1 MNDGHLRSHTRAVTA
16 RGRRRRAQSTPGRG
30 LRLPGRG
37 RRARGGQSDAGAPAI
52 TRLKSDGEIGGI
64 RESARILSETL
75 RIVADSVEPGIT
87 TAELDRVARANIEQR
102 GARPAFL
109 GYLDYPATLCIS
121 INEEV
126 IHGIPGR
133 RRLAEGDIVGID
145 CGVDRGGC
153 FSDAAL
159 TMPVGSVAP
168 KIAALLQVTR
178 ECLALAVAAAV
189 PGNRLRDVANAVYG
203 YASAKGYGVVRQ
215 FCGHG
220 VGFLPHEDPQVPNY
234 PSPGKNP
241 RIKPGMVLAIEPMIT
256 EGTWE
261 VEILDDGWT
270 VVTAD
275 RKRAAHFEHT
285 VAILNDRSEVL
296 TTHL

>member
-1 MNDGHLRSHTRAVTA
+1 MTA
-16 RGRRRRAQSTPGRG
+16 RGRRRRRSPSTSRRKV
-30 LRLPGRG
+30 RLPGRA
-37 RRARGGQSDAGAPAI
+37 RRAHDRQSGAGAPAI
-52 TRLKSDGEIGGI
+52 TRLKSDAEIGGI
-64 RESARILSETL
+64 RESARVLSETL
-75 RIVADSVEPGIT
+75 RLVADSVEPGIT
-87 TAELDRVARANIEQR
+87 TAELDRVARLHIEAR

-133 RRLAEGDIVGID
+133 RRLADGDIVGID

-159 TMPVGSVAP
+159 TMPVGRVAP
-168 KIAALLQVTR
+168 RIASLLQVTR

-189 PGNRLRDVANAVYG
+189 PGNRLRDVANAVYR
-203 YASAKGYGVVRQ
+203 YASTKGYGVVRQ

-220 VGFLPHEDPQVPNY
+220 VGFSPHEDPQVPNY
-234 PSPGKNP
+234 PSPGSNP
-241 RIKPGMVLAIEPMIT
+241 RIRPGMVLAIEPMIT

-261 VEILDDGWT
+261 VEVLDDGWT

-285 VAILNDRSEVL
+285 VAILSDRAEVL

>member
-1 MNDGHLRSHTRAVTA
+1 L
-16 RGRRRRAQSTPGRG
+16 
-30 LRLPGRG
+30 
-37 RRARGGQSDAGAPAI
+37 
-52 TRLKSDGEIGGI
+52 TRLKSEAEISGI

-75 RIVADSVEPGIT
+75 RLVVENVEPRIT
-87 TAELDRVARANIEQR
+87 TAELDRIARSHIEAC
-102 GARPAFL
+102 GARPAFR
-109 GYLDYPATLCIS
+109 GYLDYPATLCVS

-133 RRLAEGDIVGID
+133 RRLADGDIVGID
-145 CGVDRGGC
+145 CGVDCAGC

-159 TMPVGSVAP
+159 TVPVGSVAP
-168 KIAALLQVTR
+168 RTASLLEATR
-178 ECLALAVAAAV
+178 ECLTLAVAAAV
-189 PGNRLRDVANAVYG
+189 PGNRVRDVANAVYR

-220 VGFLPHEDPQVPNY
+220 VGFSPHEDPQVSNY
-234 PSPGKNP
+234 PSSGSNP
-241 RIKPGMVLAIEPMIT
+241 RIMPGMVLAIEPMIT

-261 VEILDDGWT
+261 VEVLDDGWT

-285 VAILNDRSEVL
+285 VAVLRDRAEVL

>member
-1 MNDGHLRSHTRAVTA
+1 M
-16 RGRRRRAQSTPGRG
+16 PP
-30 LRLPGRG
+30 RLPGRA
-37 RRARGGQSDAGAPAI
+37 RRARRAADVDAEAPAM
-52 TRLKSDGEIGGI
+52 TRLKSEADMVGI

-75 RIVADSVEPGIT
+75 RLVAERIEPGVT
-87 TAELDRVARANIEQR
+87 TAELDHVARAHIEAN

-109 GYLDYPATLCIS
+109 GYLDYPATLCVS

-133 RRLAEGDIVGID
+133 RRLAAGDIVGID
-145 CGVDRGGC
+145 CGVDRAGC

-159 TMPVGSVAP
+159 TLPVGSVAP
-168 KIAALLQVTR
+168 GTESLLEVTR
-178 ECLALAVAAAV
+178 ECLRQAVAAAV
-189 PGNRLRDVANAVYG
+189 PGNRLRDVANAVYR
-203 YASAKGYGVVRQ
+203 YASARGYGVVRQ

-220 VGFLPHEDPQVPNY
+220 VGFSPHEDPQVPNY
-234 PSPGKNP
+234 PSPGSNP

-256 EGTWE
+256 EGTWKVE
-261 VEILDDGWT
+261 VLDDGWT

-285 VAILNDRSEVL
+285 VAILSDRAEVL
-296 TTHL
+296 TTHP

>member
-1 MNDGHLRSHTRAVTA
+1 M
-16 RGRRRRAQSTPGRG
+16 
-30 LRLPGRG
+30 
-37 RRARGGQSDAGAPAI
+37 
-52 TRLKSDGEIGGI
+52 TRLKSEADVAGI

-75 RIVADSVEPGIT
+75 RLVAERVEPGIA
-87 TAELDRVARANIEQR
+87 TAELDHIARSHIEER
-102 GARPAFL
+102 GARSAFL
-109 GYLDYPATLCIS
+109 GYLDYPATLCVS

-133 RRLAEGDIVGID
+133 RRLVAGDIVGID
-145 CGVDRGGC
+145 CGVDRAGC

-159 TMPVGSVAP
+159 TVPVGTVAP
-168 KIAALLQVTR
+168 DVASLLEVTR
-178 ECLALAVAAAV
+178 ECLQQAVAAAV
-189 PGNRLRDVANAVYG
+189 PGNRLRDVANAVYRC
-203 YASAKGYGVVRQ
+203 ASAKGYGVVRQ

-220 VGFLPHEDPQVPNY
+220 VGFSPHEDPQVPNY
-234 PSPGKNP
+234 PSPGGNP

-261 VEILDDGWT
+261 VEVLDDGWT

-285 VAILNDRSEVL
+285 VAILPDGTEVL
-296 TTHL
+296 TAHP

>member
-1 MNDGHLRSHTRAVTA
+1 MTA
-16 RGRRRRAQSTPGRG
+16 RSRRRRRAPSGRGRG
-30 LRLPGRG
+30 LRLPDRG
-37 RRARGGQSDAGAPAI
+37 RRVRDGREDGGAPAL
-52 TRLKSDGEIGGI
+52 TLKSDGEISGI

-75 RIVADSVEPGIT
+75 RVVAGSVEPGIT
-87 TAELDRVARANIEQR
+87 TAELDRVARARIEAL

-133 RRLAEGDIVGID
+133 RRLADGDIVGID
-145 CGVDRGGC
+145 CGVDRAGC

-168 KIAALLQVTR
+168 KTATLLAVTR

-189 PGNRLRDVANAVYG
+189 PGNRLRDVANAVYR
-203 YASAKGYGVVRQ
+203 YASTKGYGVVRQ

-220 VGFLPHEDPQVPNY
+220 VGFSPHEDPQVPNY
-234 PSPGKNP
+234 PAPGKNP
-241 RIKPGMVLAIEPMIT
+241 RIKPGMVLAIEPMLT
-256 EGTWE
+256 EGTWQ

-285 VAILNDRSEVL
+285 VAILSDRSEVL